1 MQNLQNSYTI
11 QEINQ
16 YREDLMEELQGD
28 IEDCRRVGLNDEV
41 SSYEEKIEALKFAP
55 IRDIAKLMIY

>member
-1 MQNLQNSYTI
+1 MQNLHNGYTN
-11 QEINQ
+11 QEVNQ
-16 YREDLMEELQGD
+16 YREDLMEELQYD
-28 IEDCRRVGLNDEV
+28 IEDCKRVGLNDDV

>member
-1 MQNLQNSYTI
+1 MQNLQNGYTI

-28 IEDCRRVGLNDEV
+28 IEDCKRVGLNDEV
-41 SSYEEKIEALKFAP
+41 SYYEEKIETLKFAP
-55 IRDIAKLMIY
+55 VHNIAKLMVY